1 MFFVETIAIPGLGNR
16 HYLAGGTTTAVAVD
30 PPRDIDQVIAAAARR
45 GVRIALV
52 VETHVHNDYVT
63 GGLELARVTGAEYL
77 VPAGARVSFPRTPV
91 HDGDSASV
99 DQELTLHAVATPGH
113 TPHHTAYVLHEAGTP
128 VAAFTG
134 GSLLIGTVG
143 RPDLV
148 EPRLTEELARAQH
161 ASAHRLAGTLP
172 DATAVLPTHGFGS
185 FCSSAQATGET
196 STVGQE
202 RSANEALVKDA
213 DTFVAD
219 LLAALDDVPAYYA
232 HMGPVNSAGPAPVD
246 LTPPATADPAAL
258 ADRLAAGEWV
268 VDLRH
273 RVAFA
278 EGHVPGTYNF
288 EADGQL
294 ATYLAWLIPW
304 GKPVTLLAES
314 PAQLAEA
321 QRELVRVGIDRPAA
335 AATGGPADWLPPGT
349 APASFRR
356 ATFAE
361 LARERPAAVLDVRR
375 DSERSGR
382 RIEGSLH
389 IPLHTL
395 AGRLGEL
402 PEGPVWVHCAGGM
415 RAAVAASLLDAAG
428 HEVVAVDDSLDHAEA
443 AGLTVT

>member
-16 HYLAGGTTTAVAVD
+16 HYLAGGATTAVAVD

-91 HDGDSASV
+91 HDGDSVSV
-99 DQELTLHAVATPGH
+99 DQDLTLHAVATPGH

>member
-1 MFFVETIAIPGLGNR
+1 MFFVEKIAIPGLGNR
-16 HYLAGGTTTAVAVD
+16 HYLAGGATTAVAVD

-395 AGRLGEL
+395 VGRLGEL